1 MLSQQVPNMSSFL
14 PPKASE
20 VYRPLNYTP
29 TSFVSNFK
37 EMSQIDS
44 NNNNNNNN
52 NNPHD
57 NDSKFSPRQTAQ
69 FSPMSDLRSTG
80 GHDSHPFKQFQ
91 DDKPPYLSNNNNNG
105 SAHNGPVDQ
114 DSIVSSLQSNF
125 QTNGLPT
132 SYTSHN
138 NNNSM
143 QTTLSSPSSITSNMS
158 RSFSTSSNGYNSVK
172 QESDEE
178 DDGGTLCYR
187 NNILRNI
194 LLLFWRGKLFPPTRF
209 KERFLF

>member
-1 MLSQQVPNMSSFL
+1 MSSFL
-14 PPKASE
+14 PPKGSE

-52 NNPHD
+52 NPHD
-57 NDSKFSPRQTAQ
+57 SESKFSPRPTAQ
-69 FSPMSDLRSTG
+69 FSPMSDLRSAG
-80 GHDSHPFKQFQ
+80 GHESHPFKAFQ
-91 DDKPPYLSNNNNNG
+91 DDKPPYLNNNNNG

-114 DSIVSSLQSNF
+114 ESIASSLQSSF
-125 QTNGLPT
+125 QTNCLPT

-138 NNNSM
+138 NNNTM
-143 QTTLSSPSSITSNMS
+143 QTTLSSPSSIASNMS
-158 RSFSTSSNGYNSVK
+158 RSFSTSSNGYSSVK

-178 DDGGTLCYR
+178 DDGGT
-187 NNILRNI
+187 
-194 LLLFWRGKLFPPTRF
+194 
-209 KERFLF
+209 